1 MVMFRPSQ
9 LLGKVRERSRSGWI
23 QKNSTCLLCQHLTQ
37 TGISRYPYLK
47 CFFCLNRITN
57 GVQDVNSGLCV
68 SQQCNGK
75 TIVICKYSSSDTGL
89 CIYVS
94 LVKEISEK
102 PGNVGN
108 RVHVLCGNIL
118 LALNSVCSIPCSIL
132 ETWLTNFYW
141 ITAVETNLFNL
152 LEETQ
157 NSWGAWGQT
166 RRWSETYKDW
176 TNNTKIVVKST
187 RQHSEPRLRIHWSSA
202 GRRPRKSHQN
212 ANCLVLFIY
221 RYVFLCDTRVTSSS
235 VANVRRKHQTC
246 LKKSLWERRAET
258 GSEDSFNITN

>member
-1 MVMFRPSQ
+1 M
-9 LLGKVRERSRSGWI
+9 
-23 QKNSTCLLCQHLTQ
+23 
-37 TGISRYPYLK
+37 
-47 CFFCLNRITN
+47 
-57 GVQDVNSGLCV
+57 NSGLCV

-118 LALNSVCSIPCSIL
+118 LALNSTCSIPRSIL

-176 TNNTKIVVKST
+176 TTQRSLLNPPDNTLNHGSEST
-187 RQHSEPRLRIHWSSA
+187 GALQVDDPANPTRTPAASCCLFTGTSPSA
-202 GRRPRKSHQN
+202 THEWRHHRSPM
-212 ANCLVLFIY
+212 
-221 RYVFLCDTRVTSSS
+221 S
-235 VANVRRKHQTC
+235 VANIKHV
-246 LKKSLWERRAET
+246 
-258 GSEDSFNITN
+258 